1 MTSANANPTEWV
13 TEERKERIANV
24 YKEVFRNDLAKVGG
38 VILLIFLVMG
48 IVGPFVAPNDPDER
62 VLNDDGS
69 WAKNEPPSVAN
80 PMGTTNS
87 AYPIFTRV
95 LYGARVALF
104 TGGLTAILVGVGG
117 SFAGIT
123 AGYFRG
129 NVETL
134 IMRLV
139 DFAYGVPFLPFAI
152 VLVIVLGAS
161 ILNVI
166 IAISLLLWRET
177 ARVVRSEVLTIR
189 ELPMIEAAEASG
201 AGDTRIIL
209 QHIFPKVLPTTV
221 LYSVFAVGWAIL
233 TEAGLAFLG
242 FSDPDLISWGRML
255 QNAYINQALQV
266 GAWWWILAPGLC
278 IMLLVLSIYLVSQ
291 GIEEVVNPKLRER

>member
-1 MTSANANPTEWV
+1 MSLANRSFVSDEQV
-13 TEERKERIANV
+13 ERARAV
-24 YKEVFRNDLAKVGG
+24 FHSVFRNDLAKVGG
-38 VILLIFLVMG
+38 VFLVIFILMG
-48 IVGPFVAPNDPDER
+48 TLGPFVAPNDPQEHMTAA
-62 VLNDDGS
+62 DGG
-69 WAKNEPPSVAN
+69 WAKNEPPSLQY
-80 PMGTTNS
+80 PLGTTQS
-87 AYPIFTRV
+87 AYPIFSRV
-95 LYGARVALF
+95 LFGARVALF
-104 TGGLTAILVGVGG
+104 TGSLTAVLVGVGG
-117 SFAGIT
+117 SFAGIA

-152 VLVIVLGAS
+152 VLVIVLGSS
-161 ILNVI
+161 IVNVI
-166 IAISLLLWRET
+166 VAISLLLWRET

-201 AGDTRIIL
+201 ASHRRIIL
-209 QHIFPKVLPTTV
+209 YHIFPKVLPTTV

-255 QNAYINQALQV
+255 QNAYNNQALET

>member
-1 MTSANANPTEWV
+1 MSSLNTDFTEVV
-13 TEERKERIANV
+13 TDERKERAMTVFN
-24 YKEVFRNDLAKVGG
+24 EVFRNDLAKIGG
-38 VILLIFLVMG
+38 VILIAFLVMG
-48 IVGPFVAPNDPDER
+48 LLGPFVAPNDPNER
-62 VLNDDGS
+62 VLKEDGS
-69 WAKNEPPSVAN
+69 WAKNQPPSLKN

-87 AYPIFTRV
+87 AFPIFSRV

-104 TGGLTAILVGVGG
+104 TGGLTALLVGVGG

-129 NVETL
+129 NVETI

-201 AGDTRIIL
+201 ASDARIIL

-242 FSDPDLISWGRML
+242 FSDPELVSWGRML

>member
-1 MTSANANPTEWV
+1 MINLDGSQLLDQ
-13 TEERKERIANV
+13 ERKDRIATV
-24 YKEVFRNDLAKVGG
+24 FHEVFRNDLAKLGAA
-38 VILLIFLVMG
+38 ILLLFLVMG
-48 IVGPFVAPNDPDER
+48 IVGPFVAPNDPHEHMER
-62 VLNDDGS
+62 EDGS
-69 WAKNEPPSVAN
+69 WAKNEPPSLQY
-80 PMGTTNS
+80 PMGTTSS
-87 AYPIFTRV
+87 AYPIFSRV
-95 LYGARVALF
+95 LFGARVALF
-104 TGGLTAILVGVGG
+104 TGGLTALLVGVGG

-129 NVETL
+129 NVETV

-201 AGDTRIIL
+201 ASDTRIIL

-242 FSDPDLISWGRML
+242 FSDPNLISWGRML
-255 QNAYINQALQV
+255 QNAYINQALQTE
-266 GAWWWILAPGLC
+266 AWWWILSPGLC